1 MARMMSDTYGPTS
14 PGSFKRF
21 DPALSSSKT
30 SPAMFRSA
38 STPFCATFEEWA
50 TKLRLGSSQ
59 RQKQAQRISANGSS
73 SWPTVAAAN
82 ARQMGGR
89 VTRNRKQGENLHD
102 AAKNWPTPMVAEVE
116 QGPSHQSKTRTRS
129 ERGGGMGPTLATMAS
144 QDWQTPATD
153 SFRSRGGDRKD
164 EMGLDQQARS
174 EDWATPAASL
184 MGYETNPEVWNARG
198 MKLQERGLPKQGKNL
213 GMQSQAWSTPAA
225 RDWKGEN
232 STHHTETATG
242 RAHMDQLPNQVAH
255 GFQQPHP
262 GQTTMMDGPKSFECR
277 PISRRLFRY
286 AMSNAS
292 AIERRRWLRKGS
304 WKKRRLNPWFVE
316 WLMAWPSGHGLSSCT
331 ETAFIHWQRRMRS
344 ELLDMP
350 WAFAPWI
357 WPVSYTHL
365 TLPTNREV

>member
-21 DPALSSSKT
+21 DPALSSSKM

-73 SWPTVAAAN
+73 SWPTARVSAGSYTRDRGEKGKERPSLEGAARDWPTVAAAN
-82 ARQMGGR
+82 ARQTGGR
-89 VTRNRKQGENLHD
+89 GTRDRKEGENLHD
-102 AAKNWPTPMVAEVE
+102 AAK
-116 QGPSHQSKTRTRS
+116 
-129 ERGGGMGPTLATMAS
+129 
-144 QDWQTPATD
+144 DWQTPATD

-184 MGYETNPEVWNARG
+184 MGYETDPEVWNARG

-262 GQTTMMDGPKSFECR
+262 GQMNMMDGPKSCEWR

-357 WPVSYTHL
+357 WQEADDRPEQQSL
-365 TLPTNREV
+365 F